1 MQLTIFLAKLI
12 GLTMII
18 VSLYTLA
25 QKRTVIALIKA
36 MIDDRPLMFFIELV
50 GMIAGLAMVLAH
62 NIWSGTLAIVVTL
75 IGWMLLIRSLVWMV
89 LPPRT
94 MRQLISALRLERN
107 YPVFAGLS
115 LLIGAYLTYQG
126 FVR

>member
-18 VSLYTLA
+18 VSFYTLA

-107 YPVFAGLS
+107 YPV
-115 LLIGAYLTYQG
+115 
-126 FVR
+126 